1 MKGRKLVEKKVTEFC
16 QELASESPA
25 PGGGSVA
32 ALSGA
37 LAASLASMV
46 CRLTVSKK
54 KFTAVEEEM
63 RVVMEGAD
71 TVRQTLLKLVE
82 EDTQAYEAVMDAYK
96 LPKGT
101 SDERAARERAVQD
114 ALKKATGVPLEVA
127 KQATAVLGFALRAA
141 QRGNP
146 NAVTDAGV
154 CALVARAA
162 VEGAILNVKVNL
174 ESIEDEG
181 MVAETRRVSEKI
193 RSRAAELADK
203 VGAEVA
209 AKIGA

>member
-1 MKGRKLVEKKVTEFC
+1 MKGRKLTEKKVTEFC
-16 QELASESPA
+16 MELASESPA

-37 LAASLASMV
+37 LAASLAAMV

-54 KFTAVEEEM
+54 KYAAAEEEM
-63 RVVMEGAD
+63 RVIMEGAD
-71 TVRQTLLKLVE
+71 NVRSTLLSLVE
-82 EDTQAYEAVMDAYK
+82 EDTQAYEAVMEAYR
-96 LPKGT
+96 LPKET
-101 SDERAARERAVQD
+101 PEEHAARERAVQD

-146 NAVTDAGV
+146 NAATDAGV

-162 VEGAILNVKVNL
+162 VEGAILNVKTNL
-174 ESIEDEG
+174 NSIKDAG
-181 MVAETRRVSEKI
+181 MAAETRHVAQKI
-193 RSRAAELADK
+193 LTRATELADK
-203 VGAEVA
+203 VSAEVNA
-209 AKIGA
+209 RLGG